1 MKQTFEHLPEF
12 KRDELKRIVS
22 VIRDKCNDLEMIILF
37 GSYARGD
44 YKVEADLKPDRRSGH
59 VSDYDILAV
68 SRQKKTIDDI
78 KLWDEITKACNA
90 LKLSAHPRVIAHDI
104 QELNIQL
111 AEGQYFFSD
120 IKKEGRIL
128 FDSGKF
134 ELADERDLT
143 RGEKQRIAQDHFEY
157 WFESAKGFYRFFELG
172 LEENNLNGA
181 AFQLHQAVEHSY
193 KTVLIVFI
201 NYIPNEHL
209 LALLSSM
216 AAGKNSSFANII
228 PHETEEEK
236 DRFKLL
242 DDAYIGGRYDP
253 KYRISKEDLE
263 ILAVYVRKL
272 LDLTEKVCKQKI
284 KSFTGKK

>member
-1 MKQTFEHLPEF
+1 MKQTLEHLPEL
-12 KRDELKRIVS
+12 KRDELERIAS
-22 VIRDKCNDLEMIILF
+22 VIRARCNDVEMIILF
-37 GSYARGD
+37 GSYARGN

-128 FDSGKF
+128 FDSGKL

-143 RGEKQRIAQDHFEY
+143 REEKQRIAQDHFEY
-157 WFESAKGFYRFFELG
+157 WFKSAKSFY
-172 LEENNLNGA
+172 NGYLDAMKREDYNKA
-181 AFQLHQAVEHSY
+181 AFDLHQAAEHSY
-193 KTVLIVFI
+193 KTVLLVFI

-209 LALLSSM
+209 LALLSDI
-216 AAGKNSSFANII
+216 AEEENSSFANIF
-228 PHETEEEK
+228 PRETEEEK

-242 DDAYIGGRYDP
+242 DDAYIGARYDP

-263 ILAVYVRKL
+263 ILAVYVKKL
-272 LDLTEKVCKQKI
+272 LDLTGKVCKRKI
-284 KSFTGKK
+284 KSFTK